1 MMSSRLHAPRRN
13 SSLRTLAPTFST
25 IGYHH
30 LILLGPTTQNDELCA
45 SRKVKPSLHGIC
57 LGEKG
62 LWLWVYSRHDRFT
75 SYLRLLRTKAS
86 NLSLWKGKERCE
98 SHSTWKERNIWR
110 AELQLQHSFPPIWG
124 LACFHWWRAKGAP
137 ELPSIRVSS
146 RRRCSPRGL
155 GDRLNPHS

>member
-1 MMSSRLHAPRRN
+1 MRVANHKDLISNLRKSSSRAVFEILSSRLHAPRRN

-75 SYLRLLRTKAS
+75 SYLCVRRTATWATKGFWLSRKTDFLIAQAQNQYHNERDSIPLPMPSLKQSFLHLALRL
-86 NLSLWKGKERCE
+86 
-98 SHSTWKERNIWR
+98 
-110 AELQLQHSFPPIWG
+110 
-124 LACFHWWRAKGAP
+124 
-137 ELPSIRVSS
+137 
-146 RRRCSPRGL
+146 
-155 GDRLNPHS
+155 